1 MIQPSKNDV
10 LSGRGSGVNSWEG
23 NIFYRKLVSERK
35 QLYTSVKRNEKNP
48 IAKEIISIIHSLNPR
63 GRFLT
68 RDRSGQWIELSM
80 ADTMNKTSQ
89 ALREGQAKRKSLI
102 LKSHNKKMTDE
113 SKASLHQVNIQM
125 EHQSS
130 LSSSSS
136 KTNDHDHEDESTE
149 PVDEVGKDHNTKVVN
164 AHSYLFKNNETAIE
178 KKLETLNEE
187 ESKRKTVRHPTP
199 TVSRDRDMREK
210 SCVPIKPLL
219 LNTSHLEKFN
229 STNENQE
236 KNVDSNE
243 RNIRSD
249 SSSSESSTQ
258 TDEDTTSPGSDYSHV
273 NPSYQSSKTNN
284 ENNLSNQSINARFDD
299 PVEEM
304 DSPLRTF
311 LASIKKKR
319 RLISPF

>member
-23 NIFYRKLVSERK
+23 NIFYRKLVNERK
-35 QLYTSVKRNEKNP
+35 QLYTSVKRNEKTP

-102 LKSHNKKMTDE
+102 LNSHNKKITDE

-136 KTNDHDHEDESTE
+136 KTNDHDHEDEPTE
-149 PVDEVGKDHNTKVVN
+149 PVDEVGNNHNTKVEN
-164 AHSYLFKNNETAIE
+164 SHSYLFKNNETAIE

-187 ESKRKTVRHPTP
+187 ESKRKTVRHPAP
-199 TVSRDRDMREK
+199 TDMREK

-219 LNTSHLEKFN
+219 LNTSNLEKFN
-229 STNENQE
+229 STHENQE

-243 RNIRSD
+243 RNIRSDD

-258 TDEDTTSPGSDYSHV
+258 TDEDTTSPGNDSSHV
-273 NPSYQSSKTNN
+273 NLSYQSSKTNN
-284 ENNLSNQSINARFDD
+284 ESNLSSQCINARFDD

-304 DSPLRTF
+304 DSSLQMF